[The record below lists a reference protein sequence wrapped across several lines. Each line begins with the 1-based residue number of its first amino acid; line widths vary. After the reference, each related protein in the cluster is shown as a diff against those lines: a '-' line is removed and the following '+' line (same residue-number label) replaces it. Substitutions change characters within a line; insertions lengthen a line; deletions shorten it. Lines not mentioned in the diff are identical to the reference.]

1 MCKKFISLL
10 LSLTIL
16 LGAVWVPA
24 GASAGTTP
32 QTVEFL
38 FRDSASSFSKN
49 ITYEVGS
56 LYLLLFEQAGTPTLT
71 GYDFKGWYKS
81 TDSGQTVIANDATV
95 DGSAKQVILYA
106 KWEPRKYSVTYN
118 PSHSGGTSTVK
129 QVTFGKTYG
138 EKADDFADPA
148 PRDGYTFAGW
158 FTSATGGKQITADT
172 IVRDAKDHTLYAH
185 WTTLTHKVELVY
197 NTDGSNLT
205 TSSPVKET
213 LNVAHGAVVGSI
225 RKPTRPG
232 YDCAWY
238 KSPTQTTS
246 SYKVSDDDPITT
258 DMKLYGR
265 WTAKS
270 FTVTLNPD
278 GGALPDSA
286 DSSIQISYG
295 AAYSTIGSSLV
306 TPTRTGYTFE
316 GWYTETNGKGD
327 KIESSSTKTYDKTT
341 NQTLYAHWTPQKYTL
356 TYKYAFPTSA
366 AWKGQDGSS
375 LPTPNPPTTP
385 NEATYNS
392 PYPALPTP
400 APNDIPYYAA
410 DSDKRYTFEGWY
422 DREKDKIDPSD
433 PTKNET
439 GSKITGGTNGSTYR
453 EAGDQT
459 LFARWGYNIE
469 FFANNTG
476 NAAAE
481 TALGTLKC
489 VTGAPYDMAK
499 APAEPKKPGYEFAG
513 WYNAPGDTGR
523 RFEPAA
529 NATADG
535 SVNKLYAHWTP
546 AVYTVSF
553 DANGGEAVTKT
564 EKVTFDSTYPKDL
577 PTPAS
582 RTGYTFA
589 GWFPAKDG
597 GTKVEGGTTKVTATS
612 DHTLYAHWDP
622 LELTLNFNY
631 NFPGGITQDTSTHP
645 NITPTK
651 AKYGQPYGT
660 ALPARN
666 PASVT
671 SDEKVTYTFDG
682 WYTTAEDKNGNP
694 DGTGGVTGQKV
705 QSSLPVELEYSGT
718 SAALYARWK
727 YKISFY
733 ANLNPDAASQS
744 PISGVTLDAV
754 SGSRYGKL
762 PGQPSGNPS
771 KYFLGWFTEPT
782 GGTEIKD
789 TAIADGTTTK
799 LYAHWGDTRTCTIT
813 LNGNGYTFPE
823 GYPTSEIIEYGQDH
837 SKLFDNISDPARNGY
852 TFLGWYLN
860 AEGTGSAV
868 TRSSIVNG
876 DRTLYAKWKINTCKV
891 TLNLNYSSATT
902 VKNVDYGTEL
912 SKALT
917 DPERAGY
924 AFEGWFTDQ
933 KCENPADL
941 KAVVTGDLTLYA
953 KWIKAERVN
962 LMVNGGALSSGTPA
976 YVNVYEGGKYKLP
989 IPTWT
994 GCTFLGWYTQE
1005 TGGALVRPEDTV
1017 PAPSAIPSTLYAHWS
1032 PMDVTVTFDPNGATN
1047 HQANTRTYKVGAKYG
1062 TGLGTLLWSGYKFM
1076 GWYTQP
1082 AGGEKVGPD
1091 TVVSVKSND
1100 DLTITLYAH
1109 WGYEVSFD
1117 PNNGNGSMDP
1127 QVAEMNQPFTL
1138 PVCTFEAPAGM
1149 RFGGWAPGTPDA
1161 ATTYPGGSQY
1171 TVNRRVTFYAT
1182 WTTAPIVITASC
1194 TSGGRLA
1201 TTDGKTNEVTV
1212 ERGTDVTF
1220 VAEAN
1225 SGYELKELL
1234 VDGVNY
1240 NYTDV
1245 HTFHDVMEDHTIH
1258 AVFQRI
1264 GAPSYSTCDHGTS
1277 CPLSGYTDLNAK
1289 EWYHDAIH
1297 YCVDN
1302 VIMGGTGG
1310 SKFYPRR
1317 NTTRAELAVS
1327 LYNYAGRPSVA
1338 GSGLLPNTY
1347 SDVKSGEWHYQA
1359 IEWATR
1365 EGILAGYGNGK
1376 FRPNQSVTREQL
1388 VAILWRHA
1396 GNPKPRSTTLRFY
1409 DSGSVS
1415 DYAWEAMCWGTE
1427 QGILQGRSN
1436 GYLAPKGTATRSEVA
1451 EMLKNYLSR

>member
-24 GASAGTTP
+24 GASAGATS
-32 QTVEFL
+32 QTVTLL
-38 FRDSASSFSKN
+38 FRDKENRNFTPAAVTAEIGKKYL
-49 ITYEVGS
+49 TY
-56 LYLLLFEQAGTPTLT
+56 FESVNYPSRT
-71 GYDFKGWYKS
+71 GYDPVGWYNAETS
-81 TDSGQTVIANDATV
+81 ADVQDTDAIAGAP
-95 DGSAKQVILYA
+95 GSEIILYV
-106 KWEPRKYSVTYN
+106 KWEAKKVPITYSFGNGRPNEVIESTYDSTYTLPSN
-118 PSHSGGTSTVK
+118 PTRTNYTFDGWYTSSSGGTKVTASTK
-129 QVTFGKTYG
+129 VTNANSHTLH
-138 EKADDFADPA
+138 ARWI
-148 PRDGYTFAGW
+148 RDTISVELDYD
-158 FTSATGGKQITADT
+158 GGKYNNADKFTAT
-172 IVRDAKDHTLYAH
+172 I
-185 WTTLTHKVELVY
+185 
-197 NTDGSNLT
+197 
-205 TSSPVKET
+205 PV
-213 LNVAHGAVVGSI
+213 G
-225 RKPTRPG
+225 
-232 YDCAWY
+232 D
-238 KSPTQTTS
+238 
-246 SYKVSDDDPITT
+246 
-258 DMKLYGR
+258 
-265 WTAKS
+265 
-270 FTVTLNPD
+270 
-278 GGALPDSA
+278 
-286 DSSIQISYG
+286 
-295 AAYSTIGSSLV
+295 AYSTVIDRYRPSKSGFTFSGWTNGSADFDLSTVATSSTPTKLTAKWTEAGYIV
-306 TPTRTGYTFE
+306 TLDPNGGDAITDNQFTMKHTDTYAAAGGTKLTTTPTRTGYKFL
-316 GWYTETNGKGD
+316 GWYTASDGNNKLD
-327 KIESSSTKTYDKTT
+327 SSKTYSDLKISR
-341 NQTLYAHWTPQKYTL
+341 LYAHWEAENYDL
-356 TYKYAFPTSA
+356 SFNYAFPTSNA
-366 AWKGQDGSS
+366 AWKDNTGATISTPSS
-375 LPTPNPPTTP
+375 PSTMAKG
-385 NEATYNS
+385 ATYNS
-392 PYPALPTP
+392 PYPTLPTP

-410 DSDKRYTFEGWY
+410 DSTTKYTFEGWY

-439 GSKITGGTNGSTYR
+439 GSKIAGGTNGSTYR

-459 LFARWGYNIE
+459 LYARWGYNIE
-469 FFANNTG
+469 FFSNNTG

-513 WYNAPGDTGR
+513 WYNAPDNSAGT

-529 NATADG
+529 NDTADG

-727 YKISFY
+727 YRVSFY
-733 ANLNPDAASQS
+733 ANLNPDATSQS

-789 TAIADGTTTK
+789 TTIADGTTTK

-837 SKLFDNISDPARNGY
+837 SKLFDNISDPARDGY

-1220 VAEAN
+1220 VAQAN
-1225 SGYELKELL
+1225 NGYELKELL

-1365 EGILAGYGNGK
+1365 EGILAGYGNGT